1 MILLQI
7 HVILVVPFPSLKAH
21 GQWSSQLFNSWW
33 AWVGQ
38 VLIEDV
44 VGFGDSVDTIT
55 FLQRE

>member
-21 GQWSSQLFNSWW
+21 GPWSSQLIILKW

-38 VLIEDV
+38 VDP
-44 VGFGDSVDTIT
+44 
-55 FLQRE
+55 FLTKIGP